1 MLTFVEEFR
10 GLSIKEAEDLLLEFT
25 EELLNVKAEEL
36 PETSVRVETVED
48 LTESFFYIYEEHCNQ
63 YILSKLTDYL
73 LLDFIK
79 VTSKSKSK
87 EENSFHTAP
96 QANRRKKAEVPLLDN
111 TMDHFNLRNSWNI
124 AFKKS
129 TKEMEEV

>member
-48 LTESFFYIYEEHCNQ
+48 LTESFFYIYE
-63 YILSKLTDYL
+63 
-73 LLDFIK
+73 
-79 VTSKSKSK
+79 
-87 EENSFHTAP
+87 
-96 QANRRKKAEVPLLDN
+96 
-111 TMDHFNLRNSWNI
+111 
-124 AFKKS
+124 
-129 TKEMEEV
+129 

>member
-79 VTSKSKSK
+79 V
-87 EENSFHTAP
+87 
-96 QANRRKKAEVPLLDN
+96 
-111 TMDHFNLRNSWNI
+111 W
-124 AFKKS
+124 
-129 TKEMEEV
+129 